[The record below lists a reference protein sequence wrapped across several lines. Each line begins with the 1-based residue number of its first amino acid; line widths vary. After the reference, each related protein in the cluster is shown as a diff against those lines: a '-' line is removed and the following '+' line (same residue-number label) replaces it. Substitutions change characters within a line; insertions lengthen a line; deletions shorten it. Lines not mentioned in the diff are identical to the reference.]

1 MNTVLHTLLAPARTL
16 LAVLHTAGCSA
27 LGIVG
32 MAVFRRSGDWVMW
45 RVGRRLWSIPLMRHV
60 VGTEVH
66 VEVHPDTLALARQK
80 RGLVLLGNHQSLL
93 DINAA
98 FVACPTPIVFLSKA
112 SIRKVPLLGKI
123 NEMAG
128 TVFVERGNRSSSEQ
142 AVKQL
147 VHTLSLGRSVL
158 VFPEGTRSATG
169 DLQPFK
175 KGAFHLALQAQAPMV
190 PMWISGTHALLPP
203 SAWLLRRATTSVTV
217 TLGAPRFCEDGDT
230 ATSLRDWGHQAVS
243 DLSRNAVSSPSR
255 MAR

>member
-1 MNTVLHTLLAPARTL
+1 
-16 LAVLHTAGCSA
+16 
-27 LGIVG
+27 
-32 MAVFRRSGDWVMW
+32 
-45 RVGRRLWSIPLMRHV
+45 MRYV

-66 VEVHPDTLALARQK
+66 VEVHPDTLTLAEQK
-80 RGLVLLGNHQSLL
+80 RGIVLVGNHQSLL

-98 FVACPTPIVFLSKA
+98 FVASPTPIVFLSKA

-128 TVFVERGNRSSSEQ
+128 TVFVERGNRSSSEK

-147 VHTLSLGRSVL
+147 VDTLALGRSVL
-158 VFPEGTRSATG
+158 VFPEGTRSTTG
-169 DLQPFK
+169 NLQPFK
-175 KGAFHLALQAQAPMV
+175 KGAFHLAHQAKAPMV

-203 SAWLLRRATTSVTV
+203 SGWLLRPSTTSVTV
-217 TLGAPRFCEDGDT
+217 NIGAPRFCENGDT

-243 DLSRNAVSSPSR
+243 DLSRQAVSNPSR

>member
-1 MNTVLHTLLAPARTL
+1 MNTVLHTLLVPARTL
-16 LAVLHTAGCSA
+16 LAVLHTASCSA

-80 RGLVLLGNHQSLL
+80 RGIVLVGNHQSLL

-128 TVFVERGNRSSSEQ
+128 TVFVERGNRSSSEK

-147 VHTLSLGRSVL
+147 VHTLSVGRSVL

-169 DLQPFK
+169 DLQPF
-175 KGAFHLALQAQAPMV
+175 QE
-190 PMWISGTHALLPP
+190 
-203 SAWLLRRATTSVTV
+203 RR
-217 TLGAPRFCEDGDT
+217 
-230 ATSLRDWGHQAVS
+230 VS
-243 DLSRNAVSSPSR
+243 FGPSSPSTDGPDVDFRNPCPASAKR
-255 MAR
+255 MAVASCDHVCDSEVGGAEVLRRRRHRHLSQRLGTSSRV